1 MAEPKAGHGTDA
13 NDTLHR
19 FLFERLG
26 IRGELVRLGASW
38 RALHAGHDYPAPVRA
53 QLGRA
58 VAASVLLS
66 ATIKFDGNLILQ
78 AQGDGPLGMLVAQ
91 ATSRRTFR
99 GLAHWHGAVPEGDL
113 ATMHGVGRLVMT
125 LEPSGDGERYQGIV
139 PLEGATLAAALETYF
154 RQSEQLDTALWLA
167 ADAGQAAGLLLQRLP
182 GKVEDADAWGRVEHL
197 AATITD
203 AELLTLPGG
212 EIIHRLFHEE
222 DVRLFDAEP
231 VSFRCSCSR
240 ERVAAAIRGLGRA
253 EAESI
258 LAEQGRI
265 AADCEF
271 CNRHYEFD
279 HVDVEALFVDVSVHD
294 ASTNKH

>member
-139 PLEGATLAAALETYF
+139 PLEGATLAAADFAYSTTIVE
-154 RQSEQLDTALWLA
+154 RA
-167 ADAGQAAGLLLQRLP
+167 LQR
-182 GKVEDADAWGRVEHL
+182 R
-197 AATITD
+197 
-203 AELLTLPGG
+203 
-212 EIIHRLFHEE
+212 
-222 DVRLFDAEP
+222 EP
-231 VSFRCSCSR
+231 VVVPDVTAVLPYALASSARPNFRRKRMSATSP
-240 ERVAAAIRGLGRA
+240 
-253 EAESI
+253 
-258 LAEQGRI
+258 
-265 AADCEF
+265 
-271 CNRHYEFD
+271 
-279 HVDVEALFVDVSVHD
+279 
-294 ASTNKH
+294 AS